1 MWKINSYEVK
11 PFFDEITTKIVAL
24 VLCGSLVLLVLAV
37 AILLPE
43 ITDYTSVFL
52 IFWSIVFS
60 SFILI
65 KKIFNSKFFH
75 LFFWFQLSILFCFF
89 ILIFGRTYYVDLW
102 DNVII
107 FLEIFISVV
116 FLLFLAFIKKKKY
129 YYFLLIF
136 ITILWALIQYNNFSI
151 FFKHSSTETYTIQEK
166 YIYYPRK
173 AILAKKYYF
182 TWTSFAL
189 WKINDDV
196 STETYISHNAWDDI
210 SVNYYKWLIGLD
222 FYRY

>member
-1 MWKINSYEVK
+1 MWKINCYEVK

-24 VLCGSLVLLVLAV
+24 VLCGGLVLLVLAM
-37 AILLPE
+37 AMFLPE
-43 ITDYTSVFL
+43 ITDYMSVFL
-52 IFWSIVFS
+52 IFWSIILS

-75 LFFWFQLSILFCFF
+75 LFFWFQISILFCFF
-89 ILIFGRTYYVDLW
+89 ILILGKTYYADLW

-107 FLEIFISVV
+107 FLGIFISVV
-116 FLLFLAFIKKKKY
+116 FLLFLAFINKKKY

-136 ITILWALIQYNNFSI
+136 ITILWSLIQYNNFSI
-151 FFKHSSTETYTIQEK
+151 FSEHSSTETYTIQEK
-166 YIYYPRK
+166 YIKDVRK
-173 AILAKKYYF
+173 SITDKYF
-182 TWTSFAL
+182 FVWKSPTL
-189 WKINDDV
+189 WKIEDDV
-196 STETYISHNAWDDI
+196 GIEIYRKHNVWDDI